1 MNQFIKS
8 CVTTASLAFLIATAS
23 APTKAQSHW
32 YYDTVIYNGRI
43 LTRHL
48 PSGVDT
54 CDWVRRQ
61 GLFCEYERWDPNTRT
76 HYVRSERFR
85 DRYWHNPPHWR
96 QQNFP
101 FHLFNR
107 TGGSGSGCIYEDRN
121 IRILC
126 R

>member
-8 CVTTASLAFLIATAS
+8 CITTASLAVLIATAP
-23 APTKAQSHW
+23 AKAQSQYW

-61 GLFCEYERWDPNTRT
+61 GLFCKYERWDPNTRT
-76 HYVRSERFR
+76 HYVRSERGR
-85 DRYWHNPPHWR
+85 NRYWQQHPHWQR
-96 QQNFP
+96 YQHFP
-101 FHLFNR
+101 FNFFK
-107 TGGSGSGCIYEDRN
+107 GGSGSGCIYEDRN